1 MDYHNWLELLNL
13 TWKVAT
19 TTDMKTLKKNQ
30 ASFEVLNANLRLIH
44 ANDDISLNQ
53 RLEQEREEL
62 GMYFTI
68 KEGSWCNRMIMDTIK

>member
-19 TTDMKTLKKNQ
+19 TTDMKILKKNQ

-53 RLEQEREEL
+53 RLEQER
-62 GMYFTI
+62 
-68 KEGSWCNRMIMDTIK
+68 